1 MVVAALATTLLATSL
16 VVSGSLA
23 FVRLETP
30 FLGGAPTD
38 RPRAVPAPRPEQGRA
53 DLGDRAPLGGSERRA
68 SARRSQGGTSAPRTG
83 RKASAPRPPD
93 AKIVSRASRALGTP
107 NAGALVA
114 GVKLPPEGRHFFT
127 WDPEQ
132 RAVRSPRW
140 RRYATARLIRSLL
153 RVVSDF
159 ARAHPKAARVMVG
172 DLSRPQGGDFGA
184 AHSPR
189 MPHVSHQNGLDA
201 DIYYPRRDLRETA
214 PARVADIDLRL
225 AQDLVDRFVA
235 AGARFVFVGTNTP
248 LTGPAGVVQAA
259 PRHDNHLHVRLP
271 A

>member
-1 MVVAALATTLLATSL
+1 MASAALATTLLATIL

-23 FVRLETP
+23 LVRLETP
-30 FLGGAPTD
+30 LPGDASAD
-38 RPRAVPAPRPEQGRA
+38 RPRAAPAPRPEQGRA
-53 DLGDRAPLGGSERRA
+53 DRGDRAPLGGAERGA
-68 SARRSQGGTSAPRTG
+68 SARRPR
-83 RKASAPRPPD
+83 RRASSPRPPE
-93 AKIVSRASRALGTP
+93 AKIVWRASRALGTP
-107 NAGALVA
+107 NAGALVD
-114 GVKLPPEGRHFFT
+114 GVKLPPEGRHFVT

-132 RAVRSPRW
+132 RTVRSPRW
-140 RRYATARLIRSLL
+140 RRYATTRLIRTLL
-153 RVVSDF
+153 RVIADF
-159 ARAHPKAARVMVG
+159 ARAHPSAPRVTIG
-172 DLSRPQGGDFGA
+172 DLSRPRGGDFGA

-189 MPHVSHQNGLDA
+189 VPHVSHQNGLDA
-201 DIYYPRRDLRETA
+201 DLYYPRRDRRETA

-271 A
+271 AA

>member
-1 MVVAALATTLLATSL
+1 MAALATTLLATIL

-23 FVRLETP
+23 FVRLQTP
-30 FLGGAPTD
+30 PPGGAHAD
-38 RPRAVPAPRPEQGRA
+38 GLRAAPAPRPEHDRA
-53 DLGDRAPLGGSERRA
+53 DRGDRAPLGGAERRP
-68 SARRSQGGTSAPRTG
+68 SARRSPRGTSAPRPQRSTSG
-83 RKASAPRPPD
+83 PRLAQ
-93 AKIVSRASRALGTP
+93 AKIVWRASRAIGTP
-107 NAGALVA
+107 NAGALVD

-127 WDPEQ
+127 WDPER

-140 RRYATARLIRSLL
+140 RRYATARLIRTLL
-153 RVVSDF
+153 RVVADF
-159 ARAHPKAARVMVG
+159 ARARPKAPRVMVG

-184 AHSPR
+184 
-189 MPHVSHQNGLDA
+189 PHVSHQNGLDA
-201 DIYYPRRDLRETA
+201 DIYYPRRDRRETA

-235 AGARFVFVGTNTP
+235 AGARFVFVGPNTP

-271 A
+271 PA